1 MNQWISLPEYI
12 MSDFI
17 HYAQSIDDAA
27 LTIDTM
33 TSDANYPLTNLQD
46 RNKSVYWKEGTGNTS
61 GYIQIDLVTARA
73 CDFLIL
79 GNHNYTDTGKGIAL
93 SSCTDGDG
101 DFTPEAWAIGS
112 AGPTYHDYV
121 SGNVTNWMEIFT
133 SVNKRYWRLYLE
145 AMGAVTYQQI
155 ATIFLGTKWNYD
167 HNPELTVGE
176 ESGYKVRMNEAEGG
190 ARFSQIANTTVR
202 KEWDYDY
209 KYIIASE
216 KTKFETWRDAIYMS
230 DRLSRYPFFFSD
242 DTGTSL
248 YYVRAAGK
256 LSLKEQ
262 AYNVW
267 QTRISLE
274 EEL

>member
-1 MNQWISLPEYI
+1 

-17 HYAQSIDDAA
+17 YYSESIDDAT
-27 LTIDTM
+27 LTLDTL
-33 TSDANYPLTNLQD
+33 DEAVGYPIENIQD
-46 RNKSVYWKEGTGNTS
+46 RNINTKWKTDTDDIV
-61 GYIQIDLVTARA
+61 GYVQVDLGSARN
-73 CDFLIL
+73 CDYIIL
-79 GNHNYTDTGKGIAL
+79 GSHNYTSALLGIAL
-93 SSCTDGDG
+93 SSCTAGDG

-112 AGPTYHDYV
+112 AGPTYHDYT
-121 SGNVTNWMEIFT
+121 SGDITNWMEIFN

-145 AMGAVTYQQI
+145 QTINFNVEI
-155 ATIFLGTKWNYD
+155 AAIFLGIKWSHD
-167 HNPELTVGE
+167 HNPELPVGE